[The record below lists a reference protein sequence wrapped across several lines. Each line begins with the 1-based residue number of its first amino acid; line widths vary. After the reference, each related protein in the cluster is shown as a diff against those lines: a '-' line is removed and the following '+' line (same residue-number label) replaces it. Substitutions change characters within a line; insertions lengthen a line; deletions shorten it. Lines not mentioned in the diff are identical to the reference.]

1 MDLFSAL
8 QTSVSG
14 LQAQAFS
21 LGNIS
26 GNIANSQTV
35 GYKRIDTDFA
45 DMLVEQPAKQQSAG
59 GVAAFS
65 QLTNS
70 LQGGVAATG
79 IPTNM
84 ALSGDGFFTVQT
96 AAATPG
102 GTPTFSGTSLYTRR
116 GDFSVDSNGFL
127 VNGAGAYLTGQ
138 SLDPVTG
145 ASTGTGPIKI
155 SNAGLPAKPTTS
167 IAYAANLPNKSVRA
181 GTPTSPTTASGNAL
195 LGTLPGGDPRVL
207 SGSTA
212 TAPTVAAS
220 DSAAFVNSSIAGGEL
235 TAYSGT
241 GTPVSLQMRWAKV
254 ANADATAGTGDTW
267 NLYYANQTA
276 TGSTPATWQN
286 AGTAFTFNGS
296 GQLTSPTGTSLSI
309 PNVTVNGTNLGAV
322 ALNVGT
328 GGLTQY
334 GSAGGQVTTTTL
346 QQNGYAAGTLNSL
359 AVTSDGKL
367 TGTYSNGNSVALAQ
381 VGVVRFNAPNSLK
394 AVSGG
399 NYAQTAA
406 SGGPLAGLSGSTIVG
421 GNVERSNTDTAGEF
435 SKLIVTQQA
444 YSANTRVMS
453 TAQQMMSDLINVIR

>member
-1 MDLFSAL
+1 MDVFSAL

-35 GYKRIDTDFA
+35 GYKRIDTDFV
-45 DMLVEQPAKQQSAG
+45 DMLTEQPAKQQSAG

-79 IPTNM
+79 VPTNM

-96 AAATPG
+96 AGGTPG
-102 GTPTFSGTSLYTRR
+102 GTPVFSGTTLYTRR
-116 GDFSVDSNGFL
+116 GDFSVDRNGYL

-138 SLDPVTG
+138 SLDPANG

-155 SNAGLPAKPTTS
+155 SDAALPAKPTTS
-167 IAYAANLPNKSVRA
+167 IAYAANLPSN
-181 GTPTSPTTASGNAL
+181 PTTTSGTAL

-207 SGSTA
+207 SGSAA

-220 DSAAFVNSSIAGGEL
+220 DSAAFVGSSIAGGEL

-241 GTPVSLQMRWAKV
+241 GTPVSVQVRWAKV
-254 ANADATAGTGDTW
+254 ANADATAGSGDTW
-267 NLYYANQTA
+267 NLFYANQTA
-276 TGSTPATWQN
+276 TGTTPSTWQN
-286 AGTAFTFNGS
+286 VGTAFTFNGS
-296 GQLTSPTGTSLSI
+296 GQLTAPTGTSLSI
-309 PNVTVNGTNLGAV
+309 PNLTVNGTNLGAV
-322 ALNVGT
+322 ALNFGS

-367 TGTYSNGNSVALAQ
+367 TGTYSNGNTVGLAQ
-381 VGVVRFNAPNSLK
+381 IGVARFNAPNALK

-399 NYAQTAA
+399 NYAQTAD
-406 SGGPLAGLSGSTIVG
+406 SGEPLAGLSGTTIVG
-421 GNVERSNTDTAGEF
+421 GNVEQSNTDTAGEF

>member
-1 MDLFSAL
+1 MDVFSAL

-14 LQAQAFS
+14 LKAQAFS
-21 LGNIS
+21 LENIS

-35 GYKRIDTDFA
+35 GYKRIDTDFV
-45 DMLVEQPAKQQSAG
+45 DMLTEQPAKQQAAG

-79 IPTNM
+79 ISTNM

-96 AAATPG
+96 AGSNGG
-102 GTPTFSGTSLYTRR
+102 GTPTFSGTNLYTRR
-116 GDFSVDSNGFL
+116 GDFSVDRDGYL

-138 SLDPVTG
+138 SLDPATG
-145 ASTGTGPIKI
+145 QSTGTGPIKV
-155 SNAGLPAKPTTS
+155 SDATLAAKPTTS
-167 IAYAANLPNKSVRA
+167 IAYAANLPSN
-181 GTPTSPTTASGNAL
+181 PTTTSGASL
-195 LGTLPGGDPRVL
+195 LATLPGGDPRVL
-207 SGSTA
+207 SGTA
-212 TAPTVAAS
+212 TTAPTVAAS
-220 DSAAFVNSSIAGGEL
+220 DSAAFVNSSVAGGEL

-241 GTPVSLQMRWAKV
+241 GTPVSVQMRWAKV
-254 ANADATAGTGDTW
+254 ANADTTAGTGDTW

-276 TGSTPATWQN
+276 TGSNAGTWQN
-286 AGTAFTFNGS
+286 VGTAFTFNGS
-296 GQLTSPTGTSLSI
+296 GQLTAPTGTSLSI
-309 PNVTVNGTNLGAV
+309 PDVTVNGTNLGAV
-322 ALNVGT
+322 ALNFGA

-334 GSAGGQVTTTTL
+334 GSSTGQVTTNTL

-367 TGTYSNGNSVALAQ
+367 TGTYSNGSNVALAQ
-381 VGVVRFNAPNSLK
+381 VGVARFNAPNALK

-399 NYAQTAA
+399 NYAQTAE
-406 SGGPLAGLSGSTIVG
+406 SGEPLTGLSGTTIIG
-421 GNVERSNTDTAGEF
+421 GNVEQSNTDTAGEF

>member
-1 MDLFSAL
+1 MDLFGAL

-96 AAATPG
+96 AGGTPG

-116 GDFSVDSNGFL
+116 GDFSVDRDGYL

-138 SLDPVTG
+138 SLDPVSG

-155 SNAGLPAKPTTS
+155 SDASLPAKPTTS
-167 IAYAANLPNKSVRA
+167 IAYAANLPS
-181 GTPTSPTTASGNAL
+181 TPTTTSGNAL

-207 SGSTA
+207 SGNAA

-276 TGSTPATWQN
+276 TGTAAGTWQN
-286 AGTAFTFNGS
+286 AGQAFTFNGS

-309 PNVTVNGTNLGAV
+309 PNLTVNGTNLGAV
-322 ALNVGT
+322 ALNFGT

-359 AVTSDGKL
+359 AVTGDGKL

-399 NYAQTAA
+399 NYAQTAE
-406 SGGPLAGLSGSTIVG
+406 SGEPLAGLSGTTIVG
-421 GNVERSNTDTAGEF
+421 GNVEQSNTDTAGEF